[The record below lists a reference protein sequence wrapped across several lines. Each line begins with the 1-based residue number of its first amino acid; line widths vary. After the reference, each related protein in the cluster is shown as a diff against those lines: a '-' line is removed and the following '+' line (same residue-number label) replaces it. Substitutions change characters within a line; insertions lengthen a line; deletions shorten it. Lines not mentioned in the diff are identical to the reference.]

1 MNETLDSASTLEKP
15 AMSLSYR
22 DTGIQILPPPNG
34 EIYKLVFGRDPIDV
48 ARPVMG
54 TPSRPVM
61 GIAAIGRFTDGPQSN
76 PYEPLHGAAYAAPI
90 STQKTY
96 VDSAFQTESAE
107 ATRTALMKAKTKAS
121 IMAKKY
127 YKVAKKEG
135 YVVRPE
141 TNDDMVVHSEQCD
154 STVRLDKDGNLLEGS
169 TKGRSLPNILG
180 TKSLVQTS
188 PQPTVTAPVQPP
200 LFKKPPL
207 KIRALEP
214 SSRPDSPL
222 VFHSEY
228 GSGET
233 NGNEFV
239 VHDATSSGSQ
249 QAPTTTTAMPFIRTS
264 GSQRAPNTITGLPF
278 NRTSSGGQQAPNTT
292 TAMPYNRTSSGGQQ
306 APTTTAALPFI
317 RTRRKWEDTRNE
329 EQRVLG
335 AAAAARAREAIAKA
349 RMAQAT
355 DSKAAVPTT
364 TATTATTAAATAA
377 AGATAAATGATAAAT
392 GAAAGNITNV
402 PALQTTT
409 TSGPSGTKRA
419 LTYIGDTDKRLKKP
433 RGFIDARSDSEG
445 VEAAKPSM
453 SSAATRGTDRS
464 RPPVGS
470 DVAHGKSSAGLSSG
484 DSPTKRQFIPGPLY
498 RAPGRRQEQ
507 DRNQSSNGD
516 RAFGNARP
524 KGSSAPTTSGE
535 RSSSGAIGNSERRTP
550 RRRVEHA
557 PRTSQGPRPTVAAYV
572 PPAMRERARNA
583 GENEEEPKNKL
594 RWFRRSERD

>member
-1 MNETLDSASTLEKP
+1 MPPPEASPTTHQTSDLAGEGRAMNETLDSASTLEKP

-214 SSRPDSPL
+214 SSRSDSPL
-222 VFHSEY
+222 VFYSEY

-239 VHDATSSGSQ
+239 VHDATSSG
-249 QAPTTTTAMPFIRTS
+249 
-264 GSQRAPNTITGLPF
+264 
-278 NRTSSGGQQAPNTT
+278 GQHAPNTT
-292 TAMPYNRTSSGGQQ
+292 TAMPFNRTSSGGQQ